1 MDEAESHLARA
12 ARNLADSPAKDAVE
26 KARESVREGKTQL
39 AHRQKLIKLAD
50 RSELGWHVVNEYET
64 DVLADNPEDERR
76 LENAEKA
83 AERKVLAKARKLD
96 AAAKLKKGFGWR
108 EKPEPGQGVVTAVP
122 VPKPQ
127 VAPVARPSD
136 PLVCYSCG
144 EVGHFRRSC
153 PKRPLITG
161 VYPVSACTEVVF
173 GVHGESEGEARVQ
186 SGVLLSPKVRG
197 AHAVLPRGVLS
208 QDADVLLSRK
218 GLSHDEVCFD
228 GVWSRE
234 MDEGRNWEF
243 QAGDGELLEVDGI
256 RDFVHKAVSELVNG
270 HFVEEVQEPTYIC
283 SPLSVVENSSG
294 KKRLV
299 VNLRHVNQFL
309 CKRRFKY
316 EDLRI
321 AMMLF
326 SPGELM
332 FNFDLKSRYHHVEIA
347 GHHHYRDLSGLKA
360 VMYLDDG
367 IVAVQGEKEAE
378 KASGWVR
385 NTLHKSGLVVNDKKS
400 VWRPSHSI
408 AWLGFEIDL
417 LKGQIAVPQAKVQ
430 ALQSML
436 KGALCSQRLQA
447 RCIASI
453 VGKIISMGIAVG
465 PVSRFMTRNLYA
477 LLDCRKAW
485 CEMLELTPPVRM
497 ELDFWA
503 NCLPK
508 YNAQPLW
515 HTPSAVRVVYS
526 DASDTGYG
534 GYTVEHGTHVAQGV
548 WTEEEAS
555 QSSTWREL
563 VAVSRVL
570 NSIATKLCNTR
581 VRWFSDNQNVIRILQ
596 VGSRK
601 PNLQEQALK
610 VFETCIIHQ
619 IRLEPEWI
627 PRAQNELAD
636 FISRIVDYDDW
647 QISPALFYYLEEAW
661 GPYSVD
667 RFADNFN
674 TRLSRFNSRFACPGS
689 EAVDTFTVHWGG
701 GENNWWCPPPSLVA
715 RVVRHA
721 ETCKANGTLVVP
733 HWESA
738 PYWPLLCPDGMMFA
752 SFVGASEVLP
762 GEIIPGRS
770 GDILAAGVWPLM
782 SNLEDP
788 ELQRL
793 AAALPDTILRG
804 KADSTTKKYLGAFRR
819 WKLWAEARQ
828 GVPSFPAQDTHIAL
842 YLQHLSESVESTSA
856 IEEAV
861 NALSW
866 LHQAAGLQPVSGAPL
881 VQAALA
887 GFRRILAKPRVRKE
901 PVTAE
906 MLKSMVDSA
915 RPDPSLSV
923 VRLLAVCL
931 LAFAGFLRCEEV
943 LKLECADVE
952 FNTEGLVLKIVS
964 SKTDQF
970 REGAALVIG
979 LCTCPVAMLERYFH
993 MGGLCSGSH
1002 DNLFRAIVNTKSG
1015 ETLHVEGP
1023 EEGDSLSDVVGPEEG
1038 DGPSDGEGPEEGDG
1052 PSDVVGPEEG
1062 DGPSDV
1068 EGPEEDDGLQMLK
1081 GQKMMMDF
1089 RCGRVRRSVEV
1100 GMMAAEGG
1108 GEEVGACFTSSRRN
1122 NHKCDLLTCTGHE
1135 HMEQLFIDKVS
1146 TTVHDM
1152 LLLLYDWH
1160 SNLGCHDTSDFQRLG
1175 NSGNLHVSPGVTLL
1189 HFMLSHQV
1197 MAKLTKAG
1205 ITPFSHFASHIL
1217 MWGAASVI
1225 NQPDP
1230 SGKRPIHHAYQV
1242 AKTLGISRWES
1253 MVSPF
1258 VEHGAHRDHSGACVP
1273 FHPATLMCL
1282 SCLAAKK
1289 IVCAGIP
1296 YRTLTILPSHIKE
1309 FIAFHDAS

>member
-1 MDEAESHLARA
+1 MEGGSSSRERTETSGSTSSARDPLAMVLSAINSSQVEMRKLREEMRAAQEETAARQPSKKKERPYQFNKKGHEDQFQFNDGVVDRMDEAESHLARA
-12 ARNLADSPAKDAVE
+12 ARNLAD
-26 KARESVREGKTQL
+26 
-39 AHRQKLIKLAD
+39 
-50 RSELGWHVVNEYET
+50 

-96 AAAKLKKGFGWR
+96 AAAKLKKGFGGR

-127 VAPVARPSD
+127 VAPVARPSG

-144 EVGHFRRSC
+144 E
-153 PKRPLITG
+153 
-161 VYPVSACTEVVF
+161 
-173 GVHGESEGEARVQ
+173 
-186 SGVLLSPKVRG
+186 
-197 AHAVLPRGVLS
+197 
-208 QDADVLLSRK
+208 DADVLLSRK

-299 VNLRHVNQFL
+299 ENLRHVNQFL

-332 FNFDLKSRYHHVEIA
+332 FNFDLKSGYHHVEIA
-347 GHHHYRDLSGLKA
+347 GHHPQDSGGGLT
-360 VMYLDDG
+360 
-367 IVAVQGEKEAE
+367 E
-378 KASGWVR
+378 
-385 NTLHKSGLVVNDKKS
+385 LH
-400 VWRPSHSI
+400 
-408 AWLGFEIDL
+408 
-417 LKGQIAVPQAKVQ
+417 
-430 ALQSML
+430 L
-436 KGALCSQRLQA
+436 KGAC
-447 RCIASI
+447 
-453 VGKIISMGIAVG
+453 
-465 PVSRFMTRNLYA
+465 
-477 LLDCRKAW
+477 
-485 CEMLELTPPVRM
+485 
-497 ELDFWA
+497 
-503 NCLPK
+503 
-508 YNAQPLW
+508 
-515 HTPSAVRVVYS
+515 
-526 DASDTGYG
+526 GY
-534 GYTVEHGTHVAQGV
+534 
-548 WTEEEAS
+548 
-555 QSSTWREL
+555 
-563 VAVSRVL
+563 
-570 NSIATKLCNTR
+570 
-581 VRWFSDNQNVIRILQ
+581 NQNVVRILQ
-596 VGSRK
+596 IGSRK

-674 TRLSRFNSRFACPGS
+674 TQLSRFNSRFACPGS

-762 GEIIPGRS
+762 GENIPGRS
-770 GDILAAGVWPLM
+770 GGVMILSTRGHDLLISGSDILAAGIWPLM

-793 AAALPDTILRG
+793 AAPLPDTVLRG
-804 KADSTTKKYLGAFRR
+804 KADSTTKKYLSAFRR

-842 YLQHLSESVESTSA
+842 YLQQHLSESVESTSA

-915 RPDPSLSV
+915 GPDPSLSE

-931 LAFAGFLRCEEV
+931 LAFA
-943 LKLECADVE
+943 
-952 FNTEGLVLKIVS
+952 
-964 SKTDQF
+964 
-970 REGAALVIG
+970 
-979 LCTCPVAMLERYFH
+979 AMLERYFH

-1002 DNLFRAIVNTKSG
+1002 DKVFRAIVNTKSG
-1015 ETLHVEGP
+1015 ETLRLNALWNPCGWCSCDMFIFRTCASRVLHSLSTALCIYYIWLTFILAKQNNGTSDVEGP

-1038 DGPSDGEGPEEGDG
+1038 DGPSDGEGPEEDDG
-1052 PSDVVGPEEG
+1052 PSDVVGPEE
-1062 DGPSDV
+1062 DV
-1068 EGPEEDDGLQMLK
+1068 EGPEDDDGLQMWKGQKKVMVPQMLNGQKKTLK
-1081 GQKMMMDF
+1081 GQKKVMKNQKRKESEQERDGG
-1089 RCGRVRRSVEV
+1089 GRQRVLVCLFLTLILSCVEVEDVLFPLGRGTVLLHSVE
-1100 GMMAAEGG
+1100 
-1108 GEEVGACFTSSRRN
+1108 
-1122 NHKCDLLTCTGHE
+1122 
-1135 HMEQLFIDKVS
+1135 VS

-1217 MWGAASVI
+1217 TWGAASVI

-1230 SGKRPIHHAYQV
+1230 SEKRPIHHAYQV

-1258 VEHGAHRDHSGACVP
+1258 VEHGAHRDAVDHSGACVP

-1309 FIAFHDAS
+1309 FIAFHDPS

>member
-1 MDEAESHLARA
+1 M
-12 ARNLADSPAKDAVE
+12 
-26 KARESVREGKTQL
+26 
-39 AHRQKLIKLAD
+39 
-50 RSELGWHVVNEYET
+50 
-64 DVLADNPEDERR
+64 LADNPEDERR

-96 AAAKLKKGFGWR
+96 AAAKLKKGFGGR
-108 EKPEPGQGVVTAVP
+108 EKPEPGQGVATAVP

-127 VAPVARPSD
+127 VAPVARPSG

-161 VYPVSACTEVVF
+161 VYPVSACSEVVF

-234 MDEGRNWEF
+234 MDEGRSWEF

-256 RDFVHKAVSELVNG
+256 RGRLKRHVDFWVKELCASQWIVDTIRNGYVLPLFAEPTAYKRANQCSAYTNSDFVHKAVSELVNG
-270 HFVEEVQEPTYIC
+270 HFVEEVQEPPYIC

-332 FNFDLKSRYHHVEIA
+332 FNFDIKSRYHHVEIA
-347 GHHHYRDLSGLKA
+347 GHHRKYLGFEWGQHFYVFAVLPFGLASAPYLFTKLLRPLVRLWRSKGLKA

-417 LKGQIAVPQAKVQ
+417 LKGQIAVPRAKVQ

-548 WTEEEAS
+548 WTAEEAS

-581 VRWFSDNQNVIRILQ
+581 VRWFSDNQNVVRILQ

-636 FISRIVDYDDW
+636 FVSRIVDYDDW
-647 QISPALFYYLEEAW
+647 QISPELFYYLEEAW

-667 RFADNFN
+667 RFADNYN
-674 TRLSRFNSRFACPGS
+674 THLSRFNSRFACPGS

-738 PYWPLLCPDGMMFA
+738 PYWPLLYPDGMMFA

-770 GDILAAGVWPLM
+770 GG
-782 SNLEDP
+782 
-788 ELQRL
+788 
-793 AAALPDTILRG
+793 ALPDT
-804 KADSTTKKYLGAFRR
+804 S
-819 WKLWAEARQ
+819 
-828 GVPSFPAQDTHIAL
+828 
-842 YLQHLSESVESTSA
+842 
-856 IEEAV
+856 
-861 NALSW
+861 
-866 LHQAAGLQPVSGAPL
+866 
-881 VQAALA
+881 
-887 GFRRILAKPRVRKE
+887 
-901 PVTAE
+901 
-906 MLKSMVDSA
+906 
-915 RPDPSLSV
+915 
-923 VRLLAVCL
+923 LLA
-931 LAFAGFLRCEEV
+931 
-943 LKLECADVE
+943 
-952 FNTEGLVLKIVS
+952 LKI
-964 SKTDQF
+964 
-970 REGAALVIG
+970 
-979 LCTCPVAMLERYFH
+979 
-993 MGGLCSGSH
+993 
-1002 DNLFRAIVNTKSG
+1002 
-1015 ETLHVEGP
+1015 
-1023 EEGDSLSDVVGPEEG
+1023 
-1038 DGPSDGEGPEEGDG
+1038 
-1052 PSDVVGPEEG
+1052 
-1062 DGPSDV
+1062 
-1068 EGPEEDDGLQMLK
+1068 
-1081 GQKMMMDF
+1081 
-1089 RCGRVRRSVEV
+1089 
-1100 GMMAAEGG
+1100 
-1108 GEEVGACFTSSRRN
+1108 CF
-1122 NHKCDLLTCTGHE
+1122 
-1135 HMEQLFIDKVS
+1135 
-1146 TTVHDM
+1146 
-1152 LLLLYDWH
+1152 
-1160 SNLGCHDTSDFQRLG
+1160 
-1175 NSGNLHVSPGVTLL
+1175 
-1189 HFMLSHQV
+1189 
-1197 MAKLTKAG
+1197 
-1205 ITPFSHFASHIL
+1205 
-1217 MWGAASVI
+1217 
-1225 NQPDP
+1225 
-1230 SGKRPIHHAYQV
+1230 
-1242 AKTLGISRWES
+1242 S
-1253 MVSPF
+1253 M
-1258 VEHGAHRDHSGACVP
+1258 
-1273 FHPATLMCL
+1273 
-1282 SCLAAKK
+1282 
-1289 IVCAGIP
+1289 
-1296 YRTLTILPSHIKE
+1296 
-1309 FIAFHDAS
+1309 